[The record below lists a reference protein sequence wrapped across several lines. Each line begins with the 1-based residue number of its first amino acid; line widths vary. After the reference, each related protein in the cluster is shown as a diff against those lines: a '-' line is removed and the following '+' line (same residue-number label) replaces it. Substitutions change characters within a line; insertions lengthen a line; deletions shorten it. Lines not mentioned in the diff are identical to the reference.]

1 MGPAVIM
8 RHNIC
13 SKAMEQ
19 VDAVDVARLSSNH
32 QRCLPSDGPSI
43 EEILQDLCLAARVV
57 VGKALDRPIE
67 ELCRDVVARSG
78 SMVQGGHANFVPH
91 EQISTMFPELEK
103 ELRILCLIIRN
114 LGRLEAT
121 GEHKGR

>member
-1 MGPAVIM
+1 MGPAVVM
-8 RHNIC
+8 RHDIC

-32 QRCLPSDGPSI
+32 QRCLPSDGPSV
-43 EEILQDLCLAARVV
+43 EEVLHDLCLAARVL
-57 VGKALDRPIE
+57 VGKALDRLIE
-67 ELCRDVVARSG
+67 ELCRDVVTRSG
-78 SMVQGGHANFVPH
+78 SVVQGGHANFVPH
-91 EQISTMFPELEK
+91 EQISTMFPELAK
-103 ELRILCLIIRN
+103 ELRIFCLINSN